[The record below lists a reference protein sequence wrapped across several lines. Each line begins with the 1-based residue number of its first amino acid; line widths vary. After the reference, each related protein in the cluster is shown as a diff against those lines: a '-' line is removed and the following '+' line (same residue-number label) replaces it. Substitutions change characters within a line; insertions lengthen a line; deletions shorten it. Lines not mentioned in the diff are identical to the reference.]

1 MTRCKAPI
9 DAAPSLLARR
19 RELALP
25 AEEERMDERPRPDEV
40 GRVDAEE
47 DGQEEEEERG
57 VVEERPSDRERA
69 GVVGVGHRRRA
80 SRVGGVGR

>member
-1 MTRCKAPI
+1 
-9 DAAPSLLARR
+9 
-19 RELALP
+19 
-25 AEEERMDERPRPDEV
+25 MDERPRPDEV